1 LSLLTAMCNRVIDV
15 IAISHYRPHT
25 HARMRMKALMQ
36 NVDYIDYIDYTPPQ
50 PWVTIA
56 KMEIQ

>member
-1 LSLLTAMCNRVIDV
+1 MSLLTAMCNRVIDV
-15 IAISHYRPHT
+15 IVIFHYRPHT

-50 PWVTIA
+50 PWVTSA